1 MTAAADWYPDPHAA
15 SGSAVLRYWDGTTWT
30 SHTHDPSSHVE
41 TSASATTDSPA
52 TEPLRSGEP
61 IETATELVAALE
73 GADSS
78 LAATVN
84 SSVIADSHSSAA
96 ASRKPLDRKVPT
108 FGAKKFAEELITEN
122 EGLIAEIN
130 ELQEV
135 VAKYGIED
143 AVSRASALAELE
155 SNISTQQSLL
165 DNLISQVRDVD
176 SRLVAARDT
185 LAVQDV
191 GLFDYVHPAETSAE
205 LATELEALRYEIKSM
220 NKIGDAVKAGADITF
235 GDSAAKGRKFTSD
248 MSRIMLRAY
257 NAEAENCIK
266 GVKAGNLA
274 TAQSR
279 LSKTVDAIARQGS
292 MIELRVEPAYHRL
305 RLKEL
310 ELASSHMIRLAD
322 EREADREHKAELR
335 EQKRAEAE
343 LRAEQDRLNKERTHF
358 LNSIAALE
366 ANGDAEGVARLKEKL
381 ADVDH
386 AIADVDYRAAN
397 IRAGY
402 VYVISNVGSLGEG
415 TVKIG
420 MTRRLEPM
428 DRVKELGD
436 ASVPFRF
443 DVHALFFSEDAVGV
457 ETMLH
462 QQFSE
467 QRMNKINLRREF
479 FKVSPQDVLDAL
491 KEHDVEILEFD
502 LAAAAE
508 EFRLSWPVD
517 AAAEP
522 V

>member
-1 MTAAADWYPDPHAA
+1 M
-15 SGSAVLRYWDGTTWT
+15 
-30 SHTHDPSSHVE
+30 
-41 TSASATTDSPA
+41 
-52 TEPLRSGEP
+52 
-61 IETATELVAALE
+61 
-73 GADSS
+73 
-78 LAATVN
+78 
-84 SSVIADSHSSAA
+84 
-96 ASRKPLDRKVPT
+96 DRKIPT
-108 FGAKKFAEELITEN
+108 FGAKKFAEDLIVEN

-130 ELQEV
+130 ELQAV
-135 VAKYGIED
+135 VTKYGIED
-143 AVSRASALAELE
+143 AVQRASALAELE
-155 SNISTQQSLL
+155 SSITTQQALL
-165 DNLISQVRDVD
+165 DNLAAQVRDVD
-176 SRLVAARDT
+176 SRLVAGRDT

-205 LATELEALRYEIKSM
+205 LASELAALRYEIKSM
-220 NKIGDAVKAGADITF
+220 NKIGDAVKVGADITF

-266 GVKAGNLA
+266 GVKAGNLT

-279 LSKTVDAIARQGS
+279 LSKTVEAIAKQGS
-292 MIELRVEPAYHRL
+292 MIELRVDPAYHRL

-310 ELASSHMIRLAD
+310 ELASRHMIRLAD

-402 VYVISNVGSLGEG
+402 VYVISNIGSFGPEV
-415 TVKIG
+415 VKIG

-462 QQFSE
+462 QQFSQ
-467 QRMNKINLRREF
+467 QRINKINLRREF
-479 FKVSPQDVLDAL
+479 FKVSPQEVLNAL

-502 LAAAAE
+502 LTAAAE

-517 AAAEP
+517 TGAEP

>member
-1 MTAAADWYPDPHAA
+1 
-15 SGSAVLRYWDGTTWT
+15 
-30 SHTHDPSSHVE
+30 
-41 TSASATTDSPA
+41 
-52 TEPLRSGEP
+52 
-61 IETATELVAALE
+61 
-73 GADSS
+73 
-78 LAATVN
+78 
-84 SSVIADSHSSAA
+84 
-96 ASRKPLDRKVPT
+96 
-108 FGAKKFAEELITEN
+108 
-122 EGLIAEIN
+122 
-130 ELQEV
+130 
-135 VAKYGIED
+135 
-143 AVSRASALAELE
+143 
-155 SNISTQQSLL
+155 
-165 DNLISQVRDVD
+165 
-176 SRLVAARDT
+176 
-185 LAVQDV
+185 
-191 GLFDYVHPAETSAE
+191 
-205 LATELEALRYEIKSM
+205 M

-235 GDSAAKGRKFTSD
+235 GDSVAKGRKFTSD

-274 TAQSR
+274 RAQSR

-292 MIELRVEPAYHRL
+292 MIELRVDPAYHRL

-358 LNSIAALE
+358 VNSIAVLE
-366 ANGDAEGVARLKEKL
+366 ANGNAEGVARLKEKL

-479 FKVSPQDVLDAL
+479 FKVSPQEVLDAL

-502 LAAAAE
+502 LEAAAE
-508 EFRLSWPVD
+508 EFRLSWPID
-517 AAAEP
+517 TAAETG
-522 V
+522 